1 MKRNC
6 SEEECDFE
14 IYEDPLESPLNNHA
28 NHLISPNGDNSS
40 PRSRGGLTPT
50 GPTGIKSNSPR
61 PSKIRRHGSKLLS
74 ALRSIRSLTHSGK
87 RPESLSPLDSNP
99 VTGGKTSL
107 LYQNHL
113 PRTFTKMPIIASS
126 TNIDYSTSP
135 PHLPSTPAMSNAD
148 IARELAKKVSQSF
161 ARNNI
166 PTTVVVRT
174 QKSRPSIVGS
184 LDKGVME
191 LTPEVSP
198 STSGEASGN
207 SGGKAPAAA
216 HTNST
221 GMTSL
226 DSRMSM
232 GMKMLSGH
240 SSENKKTFGGN
251 VNGGMG
257 RDRQLVPEESVV
269 NNSLTP
275 ISENVQEM
283 QIVEPVPVPSK
294 CFLLRMV
301 GREKCGER
309 RGVC

>member
-1 MKRNC
+1 
-6 SEEECDFE
+6 
-14 IYEDPLESPLNNHA
+14 
-28 NHLISPNGDNSS
+28 
-40 PRSRGGLTPT
+40 
-50 GPTGIKSNSPR
+50 
-61 PSKIRRHGSKLLS
+61 
-74 ALRSIRSLTHSGK
+74 
-87 RPESLSPLDSNP
+87 
-99 VTGGKTSL
+99 
-107 LYQNHL
+107 
-113 PRTFTKMPIIASS
+113 
-126 TNIDYSTSP
+126 
-135 PHLPSTPAMSNAD
+135 MSNAD
-148 IARELAKKVSQSF
+148 IAKELAKKVSQSF

-207 SGGKAPAAA
+207 SGGKPPAAA

-240 SSENKKTFGGN
+240 SSENKKGFAGN
-251 VNGGMG
+251 VNGGLG
-257 RDRQLVPEESVV
+257 RQLVPEESVV

-275 ISENVQEM
+275 ISENAQEVH
-283 QIVEPVPVPSK
+283 IVEPVPVPSK
-294 CFLLRMV
+294 SFYSVMMGV
-301 GREKCGER
+301 GGEML
-309 RGVC
+309 GSGKGED

>member
-14 IYEDPLESPLNNHA
+14 IYEDPLDSPLNNHA
-28 NHLISPNGDNSS
+28 NTLISPNGGNSS

-50 GPTGIKSNSPR
+50 GPTGLKSNSPTSGNGR

-87 RPESLSPLDSNP
+87 RPKSLSPLTSSPVSGETSNP
-99 VTGGKTSL
+99 SRITTTSA
-107 LYQNHL
+107 YL
-113 PRTFTKMPIIASS
+113 PTTSANRERIASS
-126 TNIDYSTSP
+126 TNIDFSTSP
-135 PHLPSTPAMSNAD
+135 PHLPPVAAMSNAD
-148 IARELAKKVSQSF
+148 IAKELAKKVSQSF

-207 SGGKAPAAA
+207 SSGKGKVVEIGA

-226 DSRMSM
+226 DSRFSA

-240 SSENKKTFGGN
+240 SSENKKGFAGN
-251 VNGGMG
+251 VNGGLG
-257 RDRQLVPEESVV
+257 RQLVPEESVV

-275 ISENVQEM
+275 ISENVQEVH
-283 QIVEPVPVPSK
+283 IFEPVPVPSK
-294 CFLLRMV
+294 STPLLAV
-301 GREKCGER
+301 
-309 RGVC
+309 